1 MAFMVRVD
9 LSWIHAGCPR
19 IEQTASGFE
28 VINFPFPKL
37 FRPHLHASMSL
48 GHFLLAALAKQFK
61 QGSTIWIIKQLLL
74 VTAKEDEKTPR
85 PICFILLSANI
96 SWGFG
101 TESFVGQTLML
112 GKEIRLERDP
122 FYLLLHTYA
131 RRDCI
136 ALSWLSSDGS
146 FPTTGSYKRLNTS
159 LDFS

>member
-1 MAFMVRVD
+1 MDTMAFMARVD

-74 VTAKEDEKTPR
+74 VTAKEEEKHPADLFYIIKCKYFMGIWHR
-85 PICFILLSANI
+85 ILRWANI
-96 SWGFG
+96 NVR
-101 TESFVGQTLML
+101 ERN
-112 GKEIRLERDP
+112 KIRVRS
-122 FYLLLHTYA
+122 LLFTATYI
-131 RRDCI
+131 R
-136 ALSWLSSDGS
+136 SS
-146 FPTTGSYKRLNTS
+146 
-159 LDFS
+159 